1 MGERGWAEVD
11 VRNGRWRVVKNGDG
25 GKTDVNP
32 TIDSQAQKRKEAQGG
47 RPYTPRQGGLSV
59 QVLDPT
65 SAIPP
70 IGSW

>member
-1 MGERGWAEVD
+1 MG
-11 VRNGRWRVVKNGDG
+11 G

-32 TIDSQAQKRKEAQGG
+32 TIDSQDQKRKEAQGG

-70 IGSW
+70 IGSWGNQYESIKSILNQI